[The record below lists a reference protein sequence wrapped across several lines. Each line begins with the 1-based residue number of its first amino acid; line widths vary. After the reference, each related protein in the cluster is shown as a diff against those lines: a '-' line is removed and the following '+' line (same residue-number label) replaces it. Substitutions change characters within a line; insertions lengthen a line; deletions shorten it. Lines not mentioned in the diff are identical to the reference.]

1 MVAPTA
7 PERCLLELLAAA
19 GKPTELREEG
29 LTLGKVLERRGLV
42 FFVRDTAF
50 AVVTPKGRHALAD
63 PEPNPKPSRKH
74 PIGFLD

>member
-7 PERCLLELLAAA
+7 QERHLLELLAAA
-19 GKPTELREEG
+19 GKPTELREEDF
-29 LTLGKVLERRGLV
+29 TLAKILERRGLV
-42 FFVRDTAF
+42 FFVRGTAF

-63 PEPNPKPSRKH
+63 PEPSPKPMRKH